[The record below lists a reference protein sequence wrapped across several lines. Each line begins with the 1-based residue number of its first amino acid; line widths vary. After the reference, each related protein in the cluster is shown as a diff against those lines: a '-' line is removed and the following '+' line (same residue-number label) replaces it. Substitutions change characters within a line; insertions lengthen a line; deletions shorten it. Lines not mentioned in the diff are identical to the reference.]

1 MEGAFRNSLIG
12 FLLVAL
18 FGMMLLTGVSTVS
31 DTYSKDT
38 SEIVGGSMS
47 LDKFNQSI
55 SSVENRAET
64 LSDTFREGSIWSTI
78 AGVVVEGIFGLT
90 KDMFDMVILSLGVL
104 LGIAEDTLKIPA
116 YVTSVIMGIV
126 IFTLIFGIWR
136 LLKIGD

>member
-1 MEGAFRNSLIG
+1 MEGAFKNTLIG

-18 FGMMLLTGVSTVS
+18 FGMMLLTGVTTVG
-31 DTYSKDT
+31 DTYGKDT

-55 SSVENRAET
+55 SDVEASAEK
-64 LSDTFREGSIWSTI
+64 LSGTFRQGSIWSTI

-104 LGIAEDTLKIPA
+104 LGIAEDTLGIPA
-116 YVTSVIMGIV
+116 YVTSVIAGIV
-126 IFTLIFGIWR
+126 IFSLIFSVWR